1 MDQHWLGIG
10 IILEEELEQNNFP
23 VFFVSQP

>member
-10 IILEEELEQNNFP
+10 IILEEESEQKNVP
-23 VFFVSQP
+23 VIFVSRS

>member
-10 IILEEELEQNNFP
+10 IILEEESEHNNFP